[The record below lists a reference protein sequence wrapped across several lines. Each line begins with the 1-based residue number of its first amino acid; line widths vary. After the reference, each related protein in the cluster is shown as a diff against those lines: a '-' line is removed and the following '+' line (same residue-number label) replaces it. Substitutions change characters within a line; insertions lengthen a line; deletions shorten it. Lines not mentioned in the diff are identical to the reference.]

1 MNAMRSLTELEIIK
15 KNKIELKNII
25 TEIKKYTRRN
35 PQIRCHRGMDQET
48 IRLNRRNHAS

>member
-1 MNAMRSLTELEIIK
+1 MRSLTELEIIK

-35 PQIRCHRGMDQET
+35 PQIRCHRGMDQQT
-48 IRLNRRNHAS
+48 RRLNRRNHAS

>member
-35 PQIRCHRGMDQET
+35 PQIRCHRGMDQQT
-48 IRLNRRNHAS
+48 RRLNRRNHAS

>member
-1 MNAMRSLTELEIIK
+1 MRSLTELEIIK
-15 KNKIELKNII
+15 KNKIKLKNII

-35 PQIRCHRGMDQET
+35 PQIRCHRGTDQET